1 VDSRAGGRQRRP
13 RPSHEEPPHTG
24 KELQVKLGVVSSRR
38 PRDGVRRRPGASCTA
53 RSAARPP
60 DGARTRRP

>member
-1 VDSRAGGRQRRP
+1 
-13 RPSHEEPPHTG
+13 
-24 KELQVKLGVVSSRR
+24 VVSSRR

-60 DGARTRRP
+60 GRARMCRP